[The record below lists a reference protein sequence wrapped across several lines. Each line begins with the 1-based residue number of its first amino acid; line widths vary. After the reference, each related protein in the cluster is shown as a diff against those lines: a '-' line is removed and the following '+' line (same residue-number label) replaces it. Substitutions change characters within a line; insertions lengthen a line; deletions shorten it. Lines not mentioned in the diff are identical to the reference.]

1 MSPPQA
7 APAAPADHPPG
18 ANGAPAPGGPPRPRK
33 VEAVESVTIRF
44 AGDSGDGMQLA
55 GTQFTNTSALAG
67 NDVATFPDFPAE
79 IRAPAGTLAGV
90 SGFQVHFAATDIHT
104 PGDALD
110 ALVVMNA
117 AALKTNL
124 RDLKP
129 GGVVVV
135 NVEGF
140 GASDLDKAKYTVSP
154 LEDGTLAG
162 YHVVRVPVTKLT
174 REAVAE
180 CKLSTREADRC
191 KNFFALGLVYWMYER
206 SLEPTLKW
214 IRDKFGKNPQYVD
227 ANTRALKAGYNY
239 GETVE
244 VMPVQ
249 YKVAR
254 AKIPPGTYRKITGNE
269 AIVLGLVAATR
280 LAGKRLVYASYPI
293 TPASSVLEGLAELR
307 RFGVKTFQ
315 AEDEIAAAGVA
326 IGASYGGA
334 VGVTGTSGP
343 GVCLKSEAIG
353 LAVMTELPLVVVD
366 VQRGGPST
374 GLPTKTEQADLLQAM
389 FGRNG
394 ECPVAI
400 VAPRS
405 PTDCFDMAYEAVRI
419 ATRFMCPVFLLSDGY
434 LANGSEPWKMP
445 EPADLP
451 KIDIQHPT
459 RPNSDGWAGA
469 GHENGTG
476 EAARFLPYKRDEYLS
491 RPWAVPGTP
500 GLEHRIGGIEKQDV
514 TGNINYEPG
523 NHEHMVHTRA
533 RKVENIALTI
543 PDLEVTGDADAD
555 LLVVGWGG
563 TYGSI
568 TTAVERVRRKG
579 RKVAQAH
586 LRYLNPMPKNTA
598 AVLKKYPKI
607 LVPELNGGQLCWL
620 LRAKYLVPA
629 EGLNKVQGRPFLVSE
644 IEAAIEKALGGP
656 PTAEVSS
663 GWLSEEFVDTAGPVG
678 G

>member
-1 MSPPQA
+1 
-7 APAAPADHPPG
+7 
-18 ANGAPAPGGPPRPRK
+18 
-33 VEAVESVTIRF
+33 
-44 AGDSGDGMQLA
+44 MQLA

-67 NDVATFPDFPAE
+67 NDIATFPDFPAE

-110 ALVVMNA
+110 ALVAMNP

-124 RDLKP
+124 RDLQP
-129 GGVVVV
+129 GGILVL
-135 NVEGF
+135 NTDGF
-140 GASDLDKAKYTVSP
+140 GVSDLEKAKYKTNP
-154 LEDGTLAG
+154 LEDGSLKG
-162 YHVVRVPVTKLT
+162 YKVIRVPVTKMT

-214 IRDKFGKNPQYVD
+214 IRDKFAKNPQYVE
-227 ANTRALKAGYNY
+227 ANIRALRAGYNY
-239 GETVE
+239 GDTVE

-249 YKVAR
+249 YKVAKAR
-254 AKIPPGTYRKITGNE
+254 ITPGTYRKITGNE
-269 AIVLGLVAATR
+269 AIVLGLVAATQ
-280 LAGKRLVYASYPI
+280 LANKQLVYASYPI
-293 TPASSVLEGLAELR
+293 TPASSVLEGLADLR

-315 AEDEIAAAGVA
+315 AEDEIAAVGVA

-353 LAVMTELPLVVVD
+353 LAVMTELPLVIVD

-400 VAPRS
+400 LAAQTPV
-405 PTDCFDMAYEAVRI
+405 DCFEMAFEAVRI

-445 EPADLP
+445 ALEKLP
-451 KIDIQHPT
+451 RIEVRNPT
-459 RPNSDGWAGA
+459 QSNSEGWSGA
-469 GHENGTG
+469 GHEAGNG
-476 EAARFLPYKRDEYLS
+476 EATRFLPYRRDELLA

-514 TGNINYEPG
+514 TGNVNYEPG
-523 NHEHMVHTRA
+523 NHEHMVKTRA
-533 RKVENIALTI
+533 QKIENIAQTI
-543 PDLEVTGDADAD
+543 PDLAVIGEADAE
-555 LLVVGWGG
+555 LLVIGWGG

-568 TTAVERVRRKG
+568 TTAVERCRRKG
-579 RKVAQAH
+579 MKVAQAH
-586 LRYLNPMPKNTA
+586 LRYLNPMPKNTPE
-598 AVLKKYPKI
+598 VLKKFKKI
-607 LVPELNGGQLCWL
+607 LVPELNNGQLSWL
-620 LRAKYLVPA
+620 LRAKYLAPA
-629 EGLNKVQGRPFLVSE
+629 EGLNKIQGRPFLVSE
-644 IEAAIEKALGGP
+644 IEAAIEKAL
-656 PTAEVSS
+656 S
-663 GWLSEEFVDTAGPVG
+663 
-678 G
+678 